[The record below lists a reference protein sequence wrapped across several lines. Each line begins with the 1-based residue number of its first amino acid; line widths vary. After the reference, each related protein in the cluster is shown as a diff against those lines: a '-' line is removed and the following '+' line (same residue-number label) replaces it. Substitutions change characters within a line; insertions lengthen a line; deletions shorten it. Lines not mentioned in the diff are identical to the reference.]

1 MGRFF
6 IHALVLSC
14 IILLSSCNAN
24 DDSRS
29 ADQKENENHYD
40 SFQHQRLPPY
50 LTRIP
55 SQLLQLLP
63 GRPGSGHE
71 SQVIPADGIYGVE
84 ESSANTFYH
93 QDNEEDYEED
103 VDDDSDPELQ
113 SNLPYGIQNVRRNVE
128 LLPSRSIRTKGKIT
142 RTSFQSLCPS
152 RRSLVY
158 LNGDGGNYE
167 YKPDHYEE
175 VTCMHPFTSF
185 RDYRVH
191 RNKICGE
198 VGFSCIQLNRTIFLT
213 RRLAGTDCWESLTRQ
228 VPAGCE
234 CMWPKHHYGDI
245 TSHH

>member
-24 DDSRS
+24 DDSRG
-29 ADQKENENHYD
+29 DRKEDEKHFG
-40 SFQHQRLPPY
+40 SFQHQRLLPLARFPA
-50 LTRIP
+50 
-55 SQLLQLLP
+55 QLLQLLP
-63 GRPGSGHE
+63 GSGQS
-71 SQVIPADGIYGVE
+71 SQIMPDNDAVYGDEQPVA
-84 ESSANTFYH
+84 SSYLH
-93 QDNEEDYEED
+93 QDDEYDEDED
-103 VDDDSDPELQ
+103 LDMDPELQ
-113 SNLPYGIQNVRRNVE
+113 SSQPYGIQNVRRNAE
-128 LLPSRSIRTKGKIT
+128 TLPSRSIRTKGKIT

-152 RRSLVY
+152 TRSLVY
-158 LNGDGGNYE
+158 LKDEAGNYE

-175 VTCMHPFTSF
+175 VTCEHPFTSF

-198 VGFSCIQLNRTIFLT
+198 AGLFCIQLNRTIFLT
-213 RRLAGTDCWESLTRQ
+213 RRLFGTDCWESLTRQ

>member
-6 IHALVLSC
+6 THALVLSC

-24 DDSRS
+24 DDSRN
-29 ADQKENENHYD
+29 DHNENEEHFD
-40 SFQHQRLPPY
+40 SFQHQRPTLSRFPQ
-50 LTRIP
+50 
-55 SQLLQLLP
+55 QLLQLLP
-63 GRPGSGHE
+63 GSGLDNQIVPE
-71 SQVIPADGIYGVE
+71 NDGIYGVE
-84 ESSANTFYH
+84 EPVARTFFHQSS
-93 QDNEEDYEED
+93 EDEYA
-103 VDDDSDPELQ
+103 DDAEYDTDPELQ
-113 SNLPYGIQNVRRNVE
+113 SSLPYGIQNVRRNVE
-128 LLPSRSIRTKGKIT
+128 MLPSRSIRTKPKIT

-152 RRSLVY
+152 RRTLVY
-158 LNGDGGNYE
+158 LNSEAGNYE

-175 VTCMHPFTSF
+175 VTCQHPFTSF

-213 RRLAGTDCWESLTRQ
+213 RRLFGTDCWESLTRQ